1 MLETSLS
8 SPAVLYQL
16 VFGLDILLRRW
27 YAITEYSVETKC
39 IFRIQLAEIDDIVRL
54 ADGTLA
60 RPGDR
65 IIDLHLWNEHLPR
78 LPPGGASVSWALE
91 MRRCLEVSLRELAA
105 YLSVHQEFR
114 DVRVLRGHSKLCV
127 SEQCDQMARLC
138 GRLGFEVADIDE
150 PVSLIERL
158 HGFGQ
163 NILISLMVLALNAVA
178 IRADTLRRTT
188 LNVYL
193 SRKQLISH
201 FGAGLIEP
209 QAWTQRGRRN
219 QRV

>member
-1 MLETSLS
+1 MSETSLN
-8 SPAVLYQL
+8 SPSVLYQI
-16 VFGLDILLRRW
+16 VFGLDTLLRHW
-27 YAITEYSVETKC
+27 YSITEYSTDNRC
-39 IFRIQLAEIDDIVRL
+39 IFRIQLAEIEDIVRL

-78 LPPGGASVSWALE
+78 LPAGGATVEWALD

-114 DVRVLRGHSKLCV
+114 DVRVLRGHIKLCV

-138 GRLGFEVADIDE
+138 RRLGFEVANSDK
-150 PVSLIERL
+150 PGSLIERL

-188 LNVYL
+188 LNAYL
-193 SRKQLISH
+193 SRNQLMSR
-201 FGAGLIEP
+201 FGG
-209 QAWTQRGRRN
+209 GG
-219 QRV
+219 

>member
-1 MLETSLS
+1 MSETSLS
-8 SPAVLYQL
+8 SPSVLYQL
-16 VFGLDILLRRW
+16 VFGLDTLLRRW

-39 IFRIQLAEIDDIVRL
+39 IFRIQLAEIGDIVRL

-78 LPPGGASVSWALE
+78 LPAEGATVEWALE

-105 YLSVHQEFR
+105 YLSVHKEFR
-114 DVRVLRGHSKLCV
+114 DVRVLRGHIKLCV
-127 SEQCDQMARLC
+127 SERCDQMARLC
-138 GRLGFEVADIDE
+138 RWLGFEVAAVHE
-150 PVSLIERL
+150 PDSLIERL

-178 IRADTLRRTT
+178 MSADTLRRTT
-188 LNVYL
+188 LNAYL
-193 SRKQLISH
+193 SRKQLMSR
-201 FGAGLIEP
+201 FGG
-209 QAWTQRGRRN
+209 GG
-219 QRV
+219 

>member
-1 MLETSLS
+1 MSETGLS
-8 SPAVLYQL
+8 SPSVLYQL
-16 VFGLDILLRRW
+16 VFGLDTLLRHW
-27 YAITEYSVETKC
+27 YTITEYSVDNRC

-60 RPGDR
+60 RSGDR

-78 LPPGGASVSWALE
+78 LPAGGASVSWALE
-91 MRRCLEVSLRELAA
+91 MRRRLEVSLRELAA

-114 DVRVLRGHSKLCV
+114 DVRILRGHIKLCV
-127 SEQCDQMARLC
+127 SEQCEQMGRLC
-138 GRLGFEVADIDE
+138 RHLGFEVADIDE
-150 PVSLIERL
+150 PGSLIERL

-163 NILISLMVLALNAVA
+163 NILISFMVLALNAVA

-193 SRKQLISH
+193 SRKQLMSR
-201 FGAGLIEP
+201 FGG
-209 QAWTQRGRRN
+209 GG
-219 QRV
+219 

>member
-1 MLETSLS
+1 MSETGLS
-8 SPAVLYQL
+8 GPSVLYQL
-16 VFGLDILLRRW
+16 VFGLDTLLRRW
-27 YAITEYSVETKC
+27 YAITEYSIDNRC
-39 IFRIQLAEIDDIVRL
+39 IFRIQLAEIEDIVRL

-60 RPGDR
+60 RPGDH

-78 LPPGGASVSWALE
+78 LPAGGASVRWALE
-91 MRRCLEVSLRELAA
+91 MRRCLEISLRELAA
-105 YLSVHQEFR
+105 YVSVHQEFR
-114 DVRVLRGHSKLCV
+114 DVRILRGHIKLCV
-127 SEQCDQMARLC
+127 SEQCEQMARLC
-138 GRLGFEVADIDE
+138 RRLGFEVADIDE
-150 PVSLIERL
+150 SCSLVERL

>member
-27 YAITEYSVETKC
+27 YAITEYSVENKC
-39 IFRIQLAEIDDIVRL
+39 IFRIQLAEIGDIVRL
-54 ADGTLA
+54 ADGTLV

-78 LPPGGASVSWALE
+78 LPAEGATVKWALE

-114 DVRVLRGHSKLCV
+114 DVRVLRGHIKLCV
-127 SEQCDQMARLC
+127 SEQCEQMARLC
-138 GRLGFEVADIDE
+138 YRLGFEVAAVRE
-150 PVSLIERL
+150 PGSLIERL

-188 LNVYL
+188 LNAYL
-193 SRKQLISH
+193 SRKQLMSS
-201 FGAGLIEP
+201 FGG
-209 QAWTQRGRRN
+209 WG
-219 QRV
+219 